1 MLIECAKMSEEK
13 RKRKGYFKKYLFYDI
28 HKVLCLGLWELYYRP
43 KKILISKDAKK
54 YIKGGALVCL
64 NHQSP
69 ADVPC
74 IQVISPFRRNHIIA
88 GEIAFRSKVG
98 SFFLKLL
105 LAIPINRD
113 AFSYGQ
119 FRDIVN
125 LLKDDRLVNI
135 FCEGHM
141 NYVPHTIDEVKE
153 GPILM
158 ALTAK
163 VPLIPVYI
171 LPKQSKFERLRLG
184 YGEPIYLDKLGFGK
198 HDLKEA
204 SIYLHDRLVELMNLV
219 EDDYKKTRSYRRRK
233 KDN

>member
-1 MLIECAKMSEEK
+1 MGKDK

-28 HKVLCLGLWELYYRP
+28 HKVLCYWAWFLFLRP
-43 KKILISKDAKK
+43 KRLLINDKTKK
-54 YIKGGALVCL
+54 FIKGGALVCI

-69 ADVPC
+69 ADITY
-74 IQVISPFRRNHIIA
+74 IQTISPFRRNHIVA
-88 GEIAFRSKVG
+88 GEIAFTSKIG

-105 LAIPINRD
+105 LAVPINRE

-125 LLKDDRLVNI
+125 LLKEGRVVNI

-163 VPLIPVYI
+163 VPLIPVYV
-171 LPKQSKFERLRLG
+171 KARQSKFERLRIG
-184 YGEPIYLDKLGFGK
+184 YGEPIYLDQLGYGR
-198 HDLKEA
+198 HDAKEA
-204 SIYLHDRLVELMNLV
+204 AEYLRQKLIEVMELVYA
-219 EDDYKKTRSYRRRK
+219 DYDKTHKHQKRK
-233 KDN
+233 KENK